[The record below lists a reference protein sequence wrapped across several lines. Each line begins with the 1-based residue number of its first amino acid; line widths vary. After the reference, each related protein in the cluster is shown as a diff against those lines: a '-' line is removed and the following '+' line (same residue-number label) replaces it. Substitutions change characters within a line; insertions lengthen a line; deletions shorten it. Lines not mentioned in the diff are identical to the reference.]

1 MRKIGYLILLST
13 LIFLANCST
22 SDNYLRLNFSD
33 NPKKIKKVF
42 KPILDRENTQHTLFK
57 EYYNDEESRILNER
71 RKDIIK
77 IQAYIFPYIVNEKA
91 NDGLYYYVFHI
102 KSRKMFYPVIKWQHI
117 TRVVYFLKFGE
128 KLIFS
133 SPNEQKDEMV
143 LKKYESLLKRK
154 FNPEEIDKIKK
165 YFKQGFGR
173 VKQR

>member
-71 RKDIIK
+71 RKDINIL
-77 IQAYIFPYIVNEKA
+77 IQIINMDFTISENGPL
-91 NDGLYYYVFHI
+91 LY
-102 KSRKMFYPVIKWQHI
+102 
-117 TRVVYFLKFGE
+117 T
-128 KLIFS
+128 
-133 SPNEQKDEMV
+133 
-143 LKKYESLLKRK
+143 
-154 FNPEEIDKIKK
+154 
-165 YFKQGFGR
+165 
-173 VKQR
+173 